1 MRRKGRFVLAVAG
14 EAHVRQAA
22 AAIAFLKR
30 VTRRDILLVRA
41 RSDYRPEHD
50 EIIDVATPP
59 GMSDRQAGI
68 VLKTG
73 LANIVGNAETY
84 CYLDSDVIAVSPDV
98 DEIFAQMRGPIAFA
112 ADHARIDVFSRY
124 AVRCF
129 CAAPSCTH
137 LRDRM
142 EYDFSVRV
150 RNPDWTMWN
159 GGVFVCGPESG
170 AFMQC
175 WHEMVLKIFK
185 NPFWQTRD
193 QGALAAAAWQLGL
206 QDLPVL
212 DARFNLIVD
221 RFNGVPERQRSDLR
235 PEQFSVRTD
244 YQLRANLSNNA
255 PAFLHFINGGVNQ
268 TGWQNWDEVIA
279 HHLDLKAQ

>member
-1 MRRKGRFVLAVAG
+1 MRRKGRYVFAVAG
-14 EAHVRQAA
+14 EAHVRQAE

-30 VTRRDILLVRA
+30 ATRRDILLVLA
-41 RSDYRPEHD
+41 HSDYRPEHD
-50 EIIDVATPP
+50 EIINAFTPP
-59 GMSDRQAGI
+59 DMTDRQAAI
-68 VLKTG
+68 FLKTG
-73 LANIVGNAETY
+73 LADILGDVETY

-98 DEIFAQMRGPIAFA
+98 DEIFSQLRGPIAFA
-112 ADHARIDVFSRY
+112 ADHARIDMFSRY

-129 CAAPSCTH
+129 CTASPCAH
-137 LRDRM
+137 LRDRLD
-142 EYDFSVRV
+142 YDFSVRV

-170 AFMQC
+170 AFMQS

-185 NPFWQTRD
+185 NPFWHIRD

-221 RFNGVPERQRSDLR
+221 RFNGVPEDQRGDLP
-235 PEQFSVRTD
+235 PERFAVRAD
-244 YQLRANLSNNA
+244 YKLGADLSNTP
-255 PAFLHFINGGVNQ
+255 PAFLHFINGGAGQ
-268 TGWQNWDEVIA
+268 TGWRNWDEAAA
-279 HHLDLKAQ
+279 HHLGSAAQ